1 MPNDDLRIEWG
12 RRLAQAREAA
22 KLSIRELA
30 RRTGVHPSHL
40 ARFESGNAGL
50 GDANRI
56 AVATEVGQAVKD
68 LFPYPDITP
77 KDDDPCPSAA
87 PATAAEAS
95 PTPATTAAT
104 PSPAPSAAGP
114 AESAPAA
121 NPAAEVA

>member
-22 KLSIRELA
+22 ELSIRELA

-68 LFPYPDITP
+68 LFPYPDTTP

-87 PATAAEAS
+87 PATAEEAS
-95 PTPATTAAT
+95 LTPATTAAT